1 MNFFIGMFLQVLNL
15 PRTTVVKTEDLEER
29 FLSSIF
35 LILRFQ
41 SLGNMTQFLFKS
53 GEEIRAD

>member
-15 PRTTVVKTEDLEER
+15 PRTTVVETEDLEER
-29 FLSSIF
+29 FLSSTF
-35 LILRFQ
+35 LILHFQ

-53 GEEIRAD
+53 GVGNKS

>member
-29 FLSSIF
+29 FLSSTF
-35 LILRFQ
+35 LIFHFQ

-53 GEEIRAD
+53 GVGNKS